1 MEKLDKDRCRR
12 VVRTF
17 SFFFKKHQKKPSSSF
32 GGMPPTA
39 LQPTDIQPA
48 AEGRDGLQ
56 SICLSVVVFFL
67 EIGINA
73 QLTAHQL
80 KLQVYSTLT
89 GREQ

>member
-1 MEKLDKDRCRR
+1 MQ
-12 VVRTF
+12 TGGQG
-17 SFFFKKHQKKPSSSF
+17 FFFFLKKHQKNPAPAL

-48 AEGRDGLQ
+48 AEGQDGLQ
-56 SICLSVVVFFL
+56 SICLSGFVFL
-67 EIGINA
+67 EIGTNA

>member
-1 MEKLDKDRCRR
+1 
-12 VVRTF
+12 
-17 SFFFKKHQKKPSSSF
+17 
-32 GGMPPTA
+32 MPPTA

-56 SICLSVVVFFL
+56 SICLSGFFL

-89 GREQ
+89 GRSLAEQ

>member
-1 MEKLDKDRCRR
+1 MQTGGQD
-12 VVRTF
+12 F
-17 SFFFKKHQKKPSSSF
+17 FFFFKKTPKKPSSSF

-56 SICLSVVVFFL
+56 SICLSVLGVFL